1 MKVVTIHNFIVQKI
15 HKSRKKNDPKLMGL
29 GFLVD
34 DKLEVKEGQFFD
46 PETET
51 VREATFEDL
60 LFAGAY
66 RPEITKAE
74 LIAGLTPDELTD
86 LYTKKSSDVEV
97 EILWDKLNTQRVV
110 NIVENPALQNSGIL
124 TQARLEELISI

>member
-29 GFLVD
+29 GFVVD
-34 DKLEVKEGQFFD
+34 DKLEINEGDFFN
-46 PETET
+46 PETGE
-51 VREATFEDL
+51 VKKPSFEDL
-60 LFAGAY
+60 LFAGLY

-74 LIAGLTPDELTD
+74 LIAGLTPDELTE
-86 LYTKKSSDVEV
+86 LYTKKSSNVEV

-110 NIVENPALQNSGIL
+110 NIIENPALQNNGIL